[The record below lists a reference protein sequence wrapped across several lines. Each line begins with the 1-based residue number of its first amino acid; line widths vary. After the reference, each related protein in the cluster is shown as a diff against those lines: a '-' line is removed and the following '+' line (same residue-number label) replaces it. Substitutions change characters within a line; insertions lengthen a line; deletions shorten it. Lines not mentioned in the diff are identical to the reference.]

1 VPRNGQPHAAPEEAQ
16 YRIGV
21 DVGGTFTDLI
31 AADET
36 SGALVPAKV
45 PSTPRAPADGVLAAL
60 HAFLAGR
67 PGRPTYVV
75 HASTIGTNL
84 FLGQI
89 GLRLPSA
96 GLLTTQGFRDVLE
109 IGRQRR
115 AELYNLFYQRPR
127 PLVARRDR
135 IGIPERIDA
144 RGRIVAPLDDAAVQA
159 AARALAARGVEA
171 VAIAFLHAYANP
183 EHERRAKAIVAAA
196 LPEAVVVASH
206 EVDPEYREYE
216 RTSTTVVSA
225 LLSPV
230 VSRYLR
236 GLAARLREEGHALP
250 LYAMQSSGGISTIE
264 GAAARPATVI
274 ESGPAAGVVG
284 AAALAR
290 RLRVGRMLSF
300 DMGGTTAKAGAVIDG
315 RPEVVSEY
323 EVGGTVHAGRIVRG
337 SGYPV
342 RAPFIDLAEV
352 SAGGG
357 TVAWVEDG
365 ALRCGPLSAGADP
378 GPACYGRGGERPTVT
393 DAHLLLGWLSPRGL
407 LGGRMALSEDAA
419 VRAMRSVAEPLGLD
433 VAATAAGII
442 RVVNAQMVRALRIVS
457 LERGYDP
464 REMAMVAFGGAGPM
478 HAAALADELGIR
490 EVIVPP
496 NPGVFSAVGLLAA
509 DLRADR
515 VESVMRPVEQVDAGW
530 LERRF
535 RRLEAEAEAGVRDGE
550 GRRDVVVRRA
560 LDLRY
565 VGQSYELTVPGDLPP
580 GSAAGAFRA
589 RHAEIY
595 GYAPDREPV
604 EVVNARVTAIGVMP
618 PLSLW
623 QPAAGGAAAGRPGR
637 RRAWFD
643 GVWTE
648 VPVVSRSAMAPGR
661 AEAGPA
667 IIEEDEATTIV
678 PPGWTARLG
687 DASTLVL
694 RRGAAGP
701 REEGRAAT

>member
-1 VPRNGQPHAAPEEAQ
+1 MAEV
-16 YRIGV
+16 RIGV

-31 AADET
+31 AAEE
-36 SGALVPAKV
+36 SGGALLPVKV
-45 PSTPRAPADGVLAAL
+45 LSTPRSPADGVLAAFHRL
-60 HAFLAGR
+60 LEAR
-67 PGRPTYVV
+67 PGRPTYLV

-89 GLRLPSA
+89 GLELPRVA
-96 GLLTTQGFRDVLE
+96 LLTTAGFRDVLE

-127 PLVARRDR
+127 PLVDRRNR
-135 IGIPERIDA
+135 VGIPERVDA
-144 RGRIVAPLDDAAVQA
+144 GGSTVVPLDEAAVRAA
-159 AARALAARGVEA
+159 AARLAAERVDA
-171 VAIAFLHAYANP
+171 VAIAFLHAYAYP
-183 EHERRAKAIVAAA
+183 EHERRAKAIVQAA
-196 LPEAVVVASH
+196 LPDAVVVASH

-216 RTSTTVVSA
+216 RTSTTVISA

-236 GLAARLREEGHALP
+236 GLSARLREEGHTTP
-250 LYAMQSSGGISTIE
+250 LYAMQSSGGITTIE
-264 GAAARPATVI
+264 GAAATPATLI

-284 AAALAR
+284 AAALGR
-290 RLRVGRMLSF
+290 RLGHSRLLSF

-315 RPEVVSEY
+315 HPQVVAEY

-378 GPACYGRGGERPTVT
+378 GPACYGRGGSQPTVT
-393 DAHLLLGWLSPRGL
+393 DAHLLLGWLSPAGL
-407 LGGRMALSEDAA
+407 LGGRMPLFTEAA
-419 VRAMRSVAEPLGLD
+419 SRAMDTVAQPLGLD
-433 VAATAAGII
+433 RTASAEGIV

-464 REMAMVAFGGAGPM
+464 REMAMIAFGGAGPM

-490 EVIVPP
+490 EVVIPP

-509 DLRADR
+509 DLRCDR
-515 VESVMRPVEQVDAGW
+515 VESVMRPVERVDAQW
-530 LERRF
+530 LETRF
-535 RRLEAEAEAGVRDGE
+535 RRLEGEAQKDVREGD
-550 GRRDVVVRRA
+550 GRRTVVVRRA

-565 VGQSYELTVPGDLPP
+565 VGQSYELTVPGEVPLVN
-580 GSAAGAFRA
+580 AAEAFRV

-595 GYAPDREPV
+595 GYAPPREPV
-604 EVVNARVTAIGVMP
+604 EVVNTRVTALGIMP
-618 PLSLW
+618 PLALW
-623 QPAAGGAAAGRPGR
+623 DAPPEAPRVEGPGR
-637 RRAWFD
+637 RRAHFD
-643 GVWTE
+643 GRWVE
-648 VPVVSRSAMAPGR
+648 VPVVAR
-661 AEAGPA
+661 AALEAGPA
-667 IIEEDEATTIV
+667 VAGPAIVEEDEATTVV
-678 PPGWTARLG
+678 PSGWSVRRG
-687 DASTLVL
+687 DAGTLLL
-694 RRGAAGP
+694 RRGDA
-701 REEGRAAT
+701 

>member
-1 VPRNGQPHAAPEEAQ
+1 MVQV
-16 YRIGV
+16 RIGV

-31 AADET
+31 AADE
-36 SGALVPAKV
+36 SGGTLTPVKV
-45 PSTPRAPADGVLAAL
+45 LSTPRSPADGVLAAFHRL
-60 HAFLAGR
+60 LEGR
-67 PGRPTYVV
+67 PGQPTYLV

-89 GLRLPSA
+89 GLDLPRVA
-96 GLLTTQGFRDVLE
+96 LLTSAGFRDVLE

-127 PLVARRDR
+127 PLVDRRNR
-135 IGIPERIDA
+135 IGVPERVDASGRTVTPIDE
-144 RGRIVAPLDDAAVQA
+144 AAVRAA
-159 AARALAARGVEA
+159 AARLAAEGIDA
-171 VAIAFLHAYANP
+171 VAISFLHAYAYP
-183 EHERRAKAIVAAA
+183 DHERRAKAIVQDA

-216 RTSTTVVSA
+216 RTSTTVISA

-236 GLAARLREEGHALP
+236 GLSARLREEGHTMP
-250 LYAMQSSGGISTIE
+250 LYAMQSSGGITTIE
-264 GAAARPATVI
+264 GAAATPATLI

-284 AAALAR
+284 SAALGR
-290 RLRVGRMLSF
+290 HLGHSRLLSF

-315 RPEVVSEY
+315 HPEVIAEY

-357 TVAWVEDG
+357 TVAWVEDD

-378 GPACYGRGGERPTVT
+378 GPACYGRGGSQPTVT
-393 DAHLLLGWLSPRGL
+393 DAHLLLGWLSPAGL
-407 LGGRMALSEDAA
+407 LGGRMPLSTEAA
-419 VRAMRSVAEPLGLD
+419 SRAMDSVARPLGLD
-433 VAATAAGII
+433 RTATADGIV

-464 REMAMVAFGGAGPM
+464 REMAMIAFGGAGPM

-490 EVIVPP
+490 EVVIPP

-509 DLRADR
+509 DLRCDR
-515 VESVMRPVEQVDAGW
+515 VESVMRPVERVDAQW
-530 LERRF
+530 LETRF
-535 RRLEAEAEAGVRDGE
+535 RRLEAEAQKDVREGD
-550 GRRDVVVRRA
+550 GRRTVVVRRA

-565 VGQSYELTVPGDLPP
+565 VGQSYELTVPGEVPLAN
-580 GSAAGAFRA
+580 AAEAFRA

-595 GYAPDREPV
+595 GYSPPREPV
-604 EVVNARVTAIGVMP
+604 EVVNTRVTALGIMP
-618 PLSLW
+618 PLAMW
-623 QPAAGGAAAGRPGR
+623 EAPAGPPPAGRPGT
-637 RRAWFD
+637 RRAHFEGQW
-643 GVWTE
+643 VE
-648 VPVVSRSAMAPGR
+648 APVLARRALETGR
-661 AEAGPA
+661 VVAGPA
-667 IIEEDEATTIV
+667 IVEEDEATTVV
-678 PPGWTARLG
+678 PSGWSVRRG
-687 DASTLVL
+687 DAGTLLL
-694 RRGAAGP
+694 RRGDV
-701 REEGRAAT
+701 

>member
-1 VPRNGQPHAAPEEAQ
+1 MTSVQQ

-31 AADET
+31 AAEEGKGT
-36 SGALVPAKV
+36 LVPVKV
-45 PSTPRAPADGVLAAL
+45 PSTPRSPADGVLSAL
-60 HAFLAGR
+60 YRFLEGR
-67 PGRPTYVV
+67 AGRPTYVV
-75 HASTIGTNL
+75 HASTIGANL

-89 GLRLPSA
+89 GLDLPRA
-96 GLLTTQGFRDVLE
+96 ALLTTEGFRDVLE

-127 PLVARRDR
+127 PLVDRRNR
-135 IGIPERIDA
+135 VGILERIDA
-144 RGRIVAPLDDAAVQA
+144 GGAVIQPLDEGAVRA
-159 AARALAARGVEA
+159 AAGRFAAERVEA

-183 EHERRAKAIVAAA
+183 DHERRAKAIVQAA

-216 RTSTTVVSA
+216 RTSTTVINA

-236 GLAARLREEGHALP
+236 GLSSRLRKEGHALP
-250 LYAMQSSGGISTIE
+250 LYAMQSSGGITTIE
-264 GAAARPATVI
+264 GAAASPATLI

-284 AAALAR
+284 AAALGR
-290 RLRVGRMLSF
+290 RLGYARMLSF

-315 RPEVVSEY
+315 RPEVVAEY

-357 TVAWVEDG
+357 TVAWVDG
-365 ALRCGPLSAGADP
+365 TALRCGPLSAGADP
-378 GPACYGRGGERPTVT
+378 GPACYERGGDRPTVT
-393 DAHLLLGWLSPRGL
+393 DAHLLLGWLSPKGL
-407 LGGRMALSEDAA
+407 LGGRMPLSAEAA
-419 VRAMRSVAEPLGLD
+419 ARAMSSIAGPLGLD
-433 VAATAAGII
+433 QTATAAGMV

-464 REMAMVAFGGAGPM
+464 REMAMIAFGGAGPM

-490 EVIVPP
+490 EVVVPP

-509 DLRADR
+509 DLRCDR
-515 VESVMRPVEQVDAGW
+515 VESVMRPVEHVDAVW
-530 LERRF
+530 LEGRF
-535 RRLEAEAEAGVRDGE
+535 RRLEAEAQEGVRDGN
-550 GRRDVVVRRA
+550 GRREVVVRRA

-565 VGQSYELTVPGDLPP
+565 VGQSYELTVPGEVPLPD
-580 GSAAGAFRA
+580 AAEAFRV
-589 RHAEIY
+589 RHTEIY

-604 EVVNARVTAIGVMP
+604 EVVNVRVTAMGIMP

-623 QPAAGGAAAGRPGR
+623 QAPVRNGDPDGGEVRRACFDGQWMEAPVVARHSLVPGR
-637 RRAWFD
+637 I
-643 GVWTE
+643 
-648 VPVVSRSAMAPGR
+648 VS
-661 AEAGPA
+661 GPA
-667 IIEEDEATTIV
+667 IVEENEATTVV
-678 PPGWTARLG
+678 PPGWTVELG
-687 DASTLVL
+687 DAWTLRL
-694 RRGAAGP
+694 RRGAA
-701 REEGRAAT
+701 